1 MSEQLEDRRMM
12 TVPRTFIGGVLTF
25 TGDGASDKVIILS
38 TPTAGT
44 IDFDDGSGL
53 GSQSQ
58 ASVAAVV
65 LGHFPLAGAPWASD
79 NRLLMRAG
87 RTHLGG

>member
-58 ASVAAVV
+58 AGVAAVV
-65 LGHFPLAGAPWASD
+65 LGALSACRSPLGI
-79 NRLLMRAG
+79 G
-87 RTHLGG
+87 